1 MKAHV
6 IALDSKNSQSLGSQW
21 KSGVSLR
28 TPKAPCQSQECPG
41 KANGIWGQPLDPKSA
56 LINPRNAQGMPT
68 ESCVILRTPKAIS
81 IYINPRRVSYG
92 ACRVSY
98 GFCRGSYDNFLLPIR
113 CRRLAVEEGC
123 VPSFEA
129 PWTPNSSKAY
139 LIYGKTSSALK
150 CYHVIC
156 G

>member
-56 LINPRNAQGMPT
+56 LSIPGIPRECQRNLASSSGPQKPYQY
-68 ESCVILRTPKAIS
+68 IS
-81 IYINPRRVSYG
+81 IPGGCPMVF
-92 ACRVSY
+92 V
-98 GFCRGSYDNFLLPIR
+98 GFPMVFVGVPIPCKNCSSEHSCSTPTPLPAKRKLLQPVR
-113 CRRLAVEEGC
+113 
-123 VPSFEA
+123 
-129 PWTPNSSKAY
+129 
-139 LIYGKTSSALK
+139 TS
-150 CYHVIC
+150 